1 MTTAQFS
8 ERASSYPAIV
18 STRMVGGST
27 GRLSSVIGDSD
38 SPPVVLSLRPVDAN
52 FVPDWV
58 QSAVNALVELALLQ
72 TNWDSR
78 GAIKPTA
85 KAVVGALR
93 VLARVMSDDIP
104 LPVIA
109 PTADGG
115 VLLEWLRSPLE
126 VTIEVE
132 ADGRAWVSY
141 GSAQAEWDGPFMVKE
156 RLTREALLH
165 LAGSS
170 CTNA

>member
-18 STRMVGGST
+18 SPRAAGGSSS
-27 GRLSSVIGDSD
+27 RVSSVIGDSVS
-38 SPPVVLSLRPVDAN
+38 SPIVLSLSPVDAN
-52 FVPDWV
+52 SVPDWV
-58 QSAVNALVELALLQ
+58 QSAVNALVKLSRLHAD
-72 TNWDSR
+72 WDSR
-78 GAIKPTA
+78 GAINPTA
-85 KAVVGALR
+85 KAVIGALR

-109 PTADGG
+109 PTVDGG
-115 VLLEWLRSPLE
+115 ILIEWLRSPLE

-141 GSAQAEWDGPFMVKE
+141 GSAQAEWDGPFVVKE

-170 CTNA
+170 RTNA